1 MRQKDPDM
9 LLSMLGLQEKERE
22 GMRMVHKEG
31 ESLGGAEFLKW
42 GKKDP

>member
-9 LLSMLGLQEKERE
+9 LRMLGLQEKERE
-22 GMRMVHKEG
+22 GTWMVHKEE

-42 GKKDP
+42 GEKDP